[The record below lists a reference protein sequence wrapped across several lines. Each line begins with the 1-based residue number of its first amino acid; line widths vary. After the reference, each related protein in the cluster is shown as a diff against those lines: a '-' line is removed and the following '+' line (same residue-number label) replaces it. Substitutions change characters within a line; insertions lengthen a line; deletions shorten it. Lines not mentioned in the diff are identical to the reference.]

1 MEANV
6 TITVTHPNGK
16 SDTFVSA
23 PKPKTKGDKATGT
36 GSQGDDYVEI
46 RVTHPD
52 GSMTVHRSSP
62 TK

>member
-16 SDTFVSA
+16 SDAFVSA
-23 PKPKTKGDKATGT
+23 PRPKTKDKAADTN
-36 GSQGDDYVEI
+36 SHGDDYVEI

-52 GSMTVHRSSP
+52 GSMTLHRSSP
-62 TK
+62 TR